1 MSDHADY
8 EELIQL
14 VETIKPQKVYCTH
27 GFEQFVDSL
36 NNAGFKAE
44 LLK

>member
-1 MSDHADY
+1 LSDHADY
-8 EELIQL
+8 DELIQL
-14 VETIKPQKVYCTH
+14 VETTKPEQIYCTH
-27 GFEQFVDSL
+27 GFEQFVDVL